1 MARAGCIGLKSA
13 PKDPSSAFG
22 IDLDVRSNSTVD
34 VQLGGVLLKPKEN
47 QKAYLTGHHGV
58 GGRAG
63 EQGRHAQGSHSGL
76 GVLDR

>member
-34 VQLGGVLLKPKEN
+34 VQLGGVLFE
-47 QKAYLTGHHGV
+47 A
-58 GGRAG
+58 
-63 EQGRHAQGSHSGL
+63 
-76 GVLDR
+76 